1 MSIIPNTQGQR
12 YPIKEPGRPS
22 SKQIITLKQV
32 AIMPAQSIIK
42 LLSFFLKKEE
52 TLVLINKM
60 SVSPVG

>member
-12 YPIKEPGRPS
+12 YTFKEPGRPS

>member
-12 YPIKEPGRPS
+12 YPFKEPGRPS

-52 TLVLINKM
+52 TL
-60 SVSPVG
+60 